1 MYVFI
6 DLRLIFRMRMQDDL
20 MLLIDLGLL
29 GDLQEKNG
37 EIAKLKHLNT
47 NLNNN
52 INQKLSIISN
62 LRSQYEDEV
71 RGGRSQ

>member
-1 MYVFI
+1 
-6 DLRLIFRMRMQDDL
+6 MRMQDDL

>member
-1 MYVFI
+1 MLFI
-6 DLRLIFRMRMQDDL
+6 N
-20 MLLIDLGLL
+20 LGLL

-37 EIAKLKHLNT
+37 EIGKLKHLNT